1 MIIKHISI
9 LGLIF
14 LVLITSVNIV
24 VAEDVSLK
32 FISSSTPQTFPVYKG
47 QYVDIPVTIL
57 NQAPVSISCTV
68 SSPKLGSKNT
78 NLLNVGYQQT
88 LYFRYNSE
96 NKIKGLQSD
105 SPTFTTN
112 CQTSAPSYW
121 CPKLNSPFETCYYVS
136 TQFSHSVTVNFDLSP
151 QDKQNLAVLENY
163 KSTIATKI
171 TNTDSELK
179 TLKDLIDKTPTLLL
193 PSDSSSTY
201 SNNKQ
206 NFDLANSK
214 FNKVK
219 YYLEEEIYDY
229 VSDYTNLNSDVQ
241 WLGDIDSSI
250 SYLTNEIIFNINA
263 YNEIIK
269 IFNEKVSKSSELI
282 KPYSTKS
289 NADIIEDYDSLTD
302 SLKSKFEGYQFSSL
316 EETKS
321 SVESYKNNY
330 NNFVSELKNRE
341 REKLNIGLSILKKEF
356 NSLPSSLI
364 TGNVIENNDLSL
376 NELCNKYGD
385 SKEKVD
391 KNNQEIYS
399 EADNILRKLSYNTNS
414 LDSNEKVEIYQ
425 SLNENVTLTAL
436 NNDKE
441 IKNAVKEINHIGKK
455 IDLGNYSNLVNKY
468 NSADLADKKQLLEK
482 INDEKISIIEQ
493 NKNILSNE
501 NGFLIIFKKIY
512 YSVFGEKQEVEKLD
526 SQEVEKLINLSP
538 EFTNFHLDNCNTLEF
553 KTDSATSQNI
563 STTKQQSDINTN
575 IANPEATCIDE
586 NGQRTTNCCNTDEYK
601 SREDLYSII
610 FVHGHASETGQ
621 KTVQSS
627 LATFNTMQTYFSNN
641 GYVTKDILF
650 PEKISELNKGIWGYC
665 KPVSV
670 RITYYDGISTGGS
683 VQYKGSIADYSP
695 TLNKEINAV
704 LTATNKDKAII
715 VAHSMGGI
723 ISRYYILNDVGKSK
737 IDKLITISSPHYGTN
752 SWTNFLSGTP
762 KAELESKEMQPGS
775 PFLNLLNYPSD
786 SLIDSYSI
794 MGDSKACDLGIGE
807 RCDGVIYVNDAKL
820 KQGKDFIL
828 FKGSQYEHSSIV
840 NQQNVSK
847 KVLEIINN

>member
-302 SLKSKFEGYQFSSL
+302 SFKSKFEGYQFSSL

-482 INDEKISIIEQ
+482 INGEKISIIEQ

-553 KTDSATSQNI
+553 KTDSAT
-563 STTKQQSDINTN
+563 
-575 IANPEATCIDE
+575 
-586 NGQRTTNCCNTDEYK
+586 
-601 SREDLYSII
+601 
-610 FVHGHASETGQ
+610 
-621 KTVQSS
+621 
-627 LATFNTMQTYFSNN
+627 
-641 GYVTKDILF
+641 
-650 PEKISELNKGIWGYC
+650 
-665 KPVSV
+665 
-670 RITYYDGISTGGS
+670 
-683 VQYKGSIADYSP
+683 
-695 TLNKEINAV
+695 
-704 LTATNKDKAII
+704 
-715 VAHSMGGI
+715 
-723 ISRYYILNDVGKSK
+723 
-737 IDKLITISSPHYGTN
+737 
-752 SWTNFLSGTP
+752 
-762 KAELESKEMQPGS
+762 
-775 PFLNLLNYPSD
+775 
-786 SLIDSYSI
+786 
-794 MGDSKACDLGIGE
+794 
-807 RCDGVIYVNDAKL
+807 
-820 KQGKDFIL
+820 
-828 FKGSQYEHSSIV
+828 
-840 NQQNVSK
+840 
-847 KVLEIINN
+847 